1 MVFRLVNALV
11 SAPFIL
17 SDPSALQDDVCPPNT
32 TPGHTTEAL
41 SPYKFPALSSTFHP
55 PAVPTSLKTD
65 PHLLKTL
72 LNATLVRVFAR
83 AVHSYDP
90 VTLPSVQVSRLLTV
104 TCIRL
109 RSSQADPCGKSACRR

>member
-11 SAPFIL
+11 RAPFIL

-32 TPGHTTEAL
+32 TPEAFSL
-41 SPYKFPALSSTFHP
+41 YKFPALSSTFHP

-72 LNATLVRVFAR
+72 LNATLVRVFAP
-83 AVHSYDP
+83 AIHSYDP
-90 VTLPSVQVSRLLTV
+90 GSTGSRSHLYKFHD
-104 TCIRL
+104 C
-109 RSSQADPCGKSACRR
+109 